1 MKGIEKMKRTY
12 KLAYNFNTVELEF
25 TEKDYVTVLEEDE
38 MVLDEEGNLEYY
50 DVEETDIIERILQR
64 EFDIL
69 TSISQPISP
78 ESLSQ
83 ITKKTQSD
91 PPSPAQIRWAKNLGM
106 KNPEQYSRQEVA
118 EYIQRNK

>member
-1 MKGIEKMKRTY
+1 MKRTY

-50 DVEETDIIERILQR
+50 DVEESEIIARILQR

-69 TSISQPISP
+69 TEISQPIALERP
-78 ESLSQ
+78 SQ
-83 ITKKTQSD
+83 GTKKLNSE
-91 PPSPAQIRWAKNLGM
+91 PPSPAQIRWAENLGM
-106 KNPEQYSRQEVA
+106 KNPEKYSRQEVA

>member
-1 MKGIEKMKRTY
+1 MKRTY

-25 TEKDYVTVLEEDE
+25 DEKEYVTVLEDDE

-50 DVEETDIIERILQR
+50 DVDESDIIERILQR

-78 ESLSQ
+78 ECLSQ
-83 ITKKTQSD
+83 VTKKTQSD

-118 EYIQRNK
+118 EYIQKNK

>member
-1 MKGIEKMKRTY
+1 MKRTY

-25 TEKDYVTVLEEDE
+25 DEKEYVTVLEEDE

-50 DVEETDIIERILQR
+50 DVEEADIIERILQR

-69 TSISQPISP
+69 TEIHQPAMLERQPQS
-78 ESLSQ
+78 
-83 ITKKTQSD
+83 TKTAPAD

>member
-1 MKGIEKMKRTY
+1 MIKRSY

-25 TEKDYVTVLEEDE
+25 DEKEYVTVLEEDE

-50 DVEETDIIERILQR
+50 DVEEIDIIERILQR

-69 TSISQPISP
+69 TEIHLPIP
-78 ESLSQ
+78 IERPPQ
-83 ITKKTQSD
+83 GTKKPQSD

-106 KNPEQYSRQEVA
+106 KNPENHSRQEVA
-118 EYIQRNK
+118 EYIQDHR